1 MSLAKVIQSMK
12 SSPGSPD
19 VFSGGTAAA
28 RIPPSGSPSSP
39 GSPEKNKG
47 ESEKAAV
54 CAVRPPPRQSPGLLA
69 TIKRMAMFCGYT
81 DENLAY
87 ALSDARANPDTWR
100 ELIRNDRNA
109 ALFIQEIP
117 PHQIEVVNMLRADS
131 SLRYAFTT
139 RIEGEDVIVS
149 LAVRDVAV
157 CDLTMPA
164 NSYDPLTFWKTINEV
179 TQ

>member
-1 MSLAKVIQSMK
+1 MSRYLAMLKGQK
-12 SSPGSPD
+12 TEKRPHGELTELTKPGCVSFVSTPTSA
-19 VFSGGTAAA
+19 FQ
-28 RIPPSGSPSSP
+28 
-39 GSPEKNKG
+39 EKT
-47 ESEKAAV
+47 
-54 CAVRPPPRQSPGLLA
+54 PGLLA
-69 TIKRMAMFCGYT
+69 TIKRMAMFYGYT

-139 RIEGEDVIVS
+139 RIEGDDVIVS

-157 CDLTMPA
+157 CDLAMPA
-164 NSYDPLTFWKTINEV
+164 NSYDPLTFWKTIQEV